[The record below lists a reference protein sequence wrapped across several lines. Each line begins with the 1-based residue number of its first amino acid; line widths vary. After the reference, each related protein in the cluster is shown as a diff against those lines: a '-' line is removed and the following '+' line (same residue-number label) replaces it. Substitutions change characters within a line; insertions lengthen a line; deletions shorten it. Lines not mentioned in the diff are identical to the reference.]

1 MTLAARI
8 FQRALN
14 EKLAFVPLGTAGA
27 KLGQQAPGPGGA
39 PMDPAMGGAPPAP
52 PMDPAM
58 AGGMPPP
65 SMDPAMGGMPPM
77 DPAMAGGMPPMDP
90 SMGMPPDMGM
100 PPMPE
105 APPEPPQGSGVT
117 TEDAE
122 VVDKITKRTMDI
134 VRQTLEMVG
143 KAKPVEGKPGEAAP
157 GAGPGPVTGQPGFD
171 PSMIPGPLKMAAALS
186 GIASRLTAGNK
197 PEIKAPIKGAGLGLG
212 GVGAAVG
219 SGFLSKLLAESKSE
233 PAKPVSNS
241 RADKPAVKTQLA
253 VK

>member
-39 PMDPAMGGAPPAP
+39 PMGPPAGPGGAPMDPAMGGAPPV
-52 PMDPAM
+52 DPAM

-65 SMDPAMGGMPPM
+65 GMDPAMGGMPPM

-117 TEDAE
+117 SDDAE

-171 PSMIPGPLKMAAALS
+171 PAMIPGPLKMAAAL
-186 GIASRLTAGNK
+186 
-197 PEIKAPIKGAGLGLG
+197 KGL
-212 GVGAAVG
+212 
-219 SGFLSKLLAESKSE
+219 KLK
-233 PAKPVSNS
+233 
-241 RADKPAVKTQLA
+241 
-253 VK
+253 